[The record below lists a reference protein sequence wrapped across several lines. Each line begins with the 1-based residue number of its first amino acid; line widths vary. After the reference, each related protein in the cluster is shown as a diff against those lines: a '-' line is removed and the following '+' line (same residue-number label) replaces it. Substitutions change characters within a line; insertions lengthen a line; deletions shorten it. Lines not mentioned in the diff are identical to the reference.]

1 MFWLWSKNEYM
12 NCCTCMIVL
21 TFEIPQQA
29 KGISEDVRKE
39 MMSACKLQ
47 SSCNLTKQAD
57 AKKAK
62 KSLNIIH
69 IGNIY

>member
-1 MFWLWSKNEYM
+1 MFSLLHSMLWENDDE
-12 NCCTCMIVL
+12 T
-21 TFEIPQQA
+21 QA

>member
-1 MFWLWSKNEYM
+1 MLWGDKDSLGLDAGK
-12 NCCTCMIVL
+12 
-21 TFEIPQQA
+21 QA
-29 KGISEDVRKE
+29 ALD
-39 MMSACKLQ
+39 ACKYQ

-57 AKKAK
+57 AKKAR